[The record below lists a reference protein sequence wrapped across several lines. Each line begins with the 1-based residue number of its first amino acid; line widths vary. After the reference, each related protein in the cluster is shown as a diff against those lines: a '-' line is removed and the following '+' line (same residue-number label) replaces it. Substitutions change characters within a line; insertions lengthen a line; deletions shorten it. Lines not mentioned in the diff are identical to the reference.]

1 MNTGWRDLHGQVI
14 DSFLKH
20 LNTKSNSFILKGGTA
35 LAKCYNLNR
44 FSEDIDL
51 DARKENIIHHVQSFC
66 KQNNYS
72 VRVAKDTAIVKR
84 CLVNYGNYEKPL
96 KIEVSYRNQ
105 NISADTIK
113 NINGIQVYSI
123 DKLAQMK
130 CNAYNARDKIRDLF
144 DLAFITNNYYND
156 LSEAT
161 ISVISD
167 ALQYKGLEQVDYILA
182 TQHDELIA
190 PDQLVTSFL
199 EMHER
204 LGLLL
209 DEHENELVENSVVVS
224 PDELAE
230 EIHVQENGVEIA
242 DRIKSIGQKIL
253 ADELSRKTN
262 QNKVR

>member
-1 MNTGWRDLHGQVI
+1 MNTEWRDLHGQVI
-14 DSFLKH
+14 NSFLKH

-72 VRVAKDTAIVKR
+72 VRIVKR

-105 NISADTIK
+105 NISADMIK

-144 DLAFITNNYYND
+144 DLAFITNNYYKD

-182 TQHDELIA
+182 TQHDELID
-190 PDQLVTSFL
+190 PDQLVASFL
-199 EMHER
+199 EMHEK

-209 DEHENELVENSVVVS
+209 DEHETELVENSFVVS
-224 PDELAE
+224 PE
-230 EIHVQENGVEIA
+230 EVATEMHVKENSVEIV

-253 ADELSRKTN
+253 ADELARKAN
-262 QNKVR
+262 QNKGR

>member
-1 MNTGWRDLHGQVI
+1 MNNGWRELHGKVI
-14 DSFLKH
+14 DCFLRY
-20 LNTKSNSFILKGGTA
+20 LNDKTDSFILKGGTA

-66 KQNNYS
+66 KQHNYS

-84 CLVNYGNYEKPL
+84 CLVNYGNHEKPL
-96 KIEVSYRNQ
+96 KIEVSYRNKS
-105 NISADTIK
+105 ISTDTIK

-161 ISVISD
+161 LSIISD

-182 TQHDELIA
+182 TQHDELID
-190 PDQLVTSFL
+190 PDQLITSFL
-199 EMHER
+199 KMHER
-204 LGLLL
+204 LGLIL
-209 DEHENELVENSVVVS
+209 DEYETELVENSVAVS
-224 PDELAE
+224 PKELAA
-230 EIHVQENGVEIA
+230 EIYTQENSIA
-242 DRIKSIGQKIL
+242 IVDMVQSMGQKVIVEEL
-253 ADELSRKTN
+253 ALKN
-262 QNKVR
+262 NKGR